1 MRNSVDELFVDGTCN
16 VFGVNVRVVLECY
29 GVVVLLCA
37 RPCIVFQ

>member
-1 MRNSVDELFVDGTCN
+1 MLTNCLLN
-16 VFGVNVRVVLECY
+16 ALGVNVCVVFECY